1 MVRPLTSVSGARVS
15 LTVRTA
21 QRTLV
26 TAVFRWS
33 ATLTPRLYGS
43 HAAVCSR

>member
-15 LTVRTA
+15 LIVSTA
-21 QRTLV
+21 QRTPV

-33 ATLTPRLYGS
+33 DTPQGDYMEVGGM
-43 HAAVCSR
+43 